1 MKENYPL
8 KICLYDSNFLLLHG
22 LTLQFLIVFYLTH
35 LPSSHPTRHND
46 IWIEQPRLQF
56 RTSMRKQWDPTA
68 WGPALRNECSCH
80 GVVRSLC
87 GRLAWFRTQNPA
99 HSTTP

>member
-1 MKENYPL
+1 MCP
-8 KICLYDSNFLLLHG
+8 YDSNILLFHG
-22 LTLQFLIVFYLTH
+22 LTQQFRIVFYLTH
-35 LPSSHPTRHND
+35 PTSSRSIRHND
-46 IWIEQPRLQF
+46 IWIEQPGLQF
-56 RTSMRKQWDPTA
+56 RTSMRKQEGPTT
-68 WGPALRNECSCH
+68 WGPALKNECSFH